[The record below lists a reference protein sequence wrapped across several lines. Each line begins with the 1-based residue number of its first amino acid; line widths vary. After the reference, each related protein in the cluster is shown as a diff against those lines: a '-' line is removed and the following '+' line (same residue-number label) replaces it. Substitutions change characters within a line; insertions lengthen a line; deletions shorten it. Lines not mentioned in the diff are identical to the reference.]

1 MARNVEMIG
10 LRYGLLTA
18 LQEVVHTQ
26 ASGRTRR
33 AFICSCEC
41 GQKSTVLG
49 ENLRSGHTTSCGC
62 AQNVARRARARD
74 QAGKTFGRLTILSEA
89 TPYVAP
95 CGQVKRMVLAR
106 CACGGVI
113 TTHLMS
119 LRKGVAKS
127 CGCLGVEA
135 LDERNFVHGDAPRK
149 RQTREYKT
157 WSNMIA
163 RCENPNVDRYPHYGG
178 RGISVCKEWR
188 SSYERFLS
196 DMGRKPS
203 PKHSIDRI
211 DVNGN
216 YEPGN
221 CRWATSSEQA
231 QNKRCNS

>member
-1 MARNVEMIG
+1 MIG
-10 LRYGLLTA
+10 RRYGLLTA

-33 AFICSCEC
+33 AFVCSCEC

-62 AQNVARRARARD
+62 AQDAARRARALD
-74 QAGKTFGRLTILSEA
+74 QTGATFGKLAILREA
-89 TPYVAP
+89 SPYIAP
-95 CGQVKRMVLAR
+95 GGQVKRMVVAR
-106 CACGGVI
+106 CVCGGEV

-119 LRKGVAKS
+119 LRKGVSRS
-127 CGCLGVEA
+127 CGCLVGETIKA
-135 LDERNFVHGDAPRK
+135 RNYVHGDAPR
-149 RQTREYKT
+149 RNQTREYKA

-178 RGISVCKEWR
+178 RGITVCGEWR
-188 SSYERFLS
+188 SNYETFLR

-203 PKHSIDRI
+203 NKHSIDRI

-221 CRWATSSEQA
+221 CRWATASEQA

>member
-1 MARNVEMIG
+1 MVG
-10 LRYGLLTA
+10 LKYGLLTA
-18 LQEVVHTQ
+18 MQEVVHTQ

-62 AQNVARRARARD
+62 AQDAARRSRATD
-74 QAGKTFGRLTILSEA
+74 QAGKTFGRLTVLKEESRYVSPGGQIKRVVLVRCVCGSE
-89 TPYVAP
+89 T
-95 CGQVKRMVLAR
+95 
-106 CACGGVI
+106 
-113 TTHLMS
+113 TTHLGS
-119 LRKGVAKS
+119 LRKGVTQS
-127 CGCLGVEA
+127 CGCLPAEN
-135 LDERNFVHGDAPRK
+135 LNDRNFVHGDAPRANP
-149 RQTREYKT
+149 TREYKT

-188 SSYERFLS
+188 SSYEAFLN